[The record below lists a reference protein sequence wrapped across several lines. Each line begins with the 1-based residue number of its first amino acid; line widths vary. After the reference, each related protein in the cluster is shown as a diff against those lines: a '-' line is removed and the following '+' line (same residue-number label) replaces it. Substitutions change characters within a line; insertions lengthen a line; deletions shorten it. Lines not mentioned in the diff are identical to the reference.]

1 MLLVTTTKNDGGSR
15 GVKCEREPPNSFTVK
30 TKLLH
35 IWERGHNKRI
45 DSRATKIRTTRFE
58 HLNPGKEFILHGLR
72 QKLVLWFKVGVKDYC
87 PFHRDYFSFC
97 RPNNT
102 ASS

>member
-58 HLNPGKEFILHGLR
+58 HLNPGKEFIFAR
-72 QKLVLWFKVGVKDYC
+72 PPAEARTLVQSRRERLL
-87 PFHRDYFSFC
+87 SI
-97 RPNNT
+97 
-102 ASS
+102 S